1 MDWYYS
7 KNNQQLG
14 PVSQET
20 LLSLYSSGEV
30 SASDL
35 VWNETMS
42 EGWKPIG
49 QLAEFSSAAPA
60 APAPAYGVPNP
71 APPVIGAV
79 TAAGVSRNL
88 TPAVPNYLWQSIAC
102 TVLCCVPLGIPAI
115 VFATKV
121 GPALAIGDLAAAREA
136 SSKAKTWCWIAF
148 GLGLLGGLLYLGLV
162 VVAGVS
168 GEL

>member
-30 SASDL
+30 SPADL
-35 VWNETMS
+35 VWNDTMS
-42 EGWKPIG
+42 EGWKPIS
-49 QLAEFSSAAPA
+49 QMAEFSAAAPA
-60 APAPAYGVPNP
+60 VSVPAYGMPNP
-71 APPVIGAV
+71 APPVISAV
-79 TAAGVSRNL
+79 TAASVSSGQS
-88 TPAVPNYLWQSIAC
+88 PAVPNYLWQSIAC
-102 TVLCCVPLGIPAI
+102 TVLCCVPFGIPAI

-136 SSKAKTWCWIAF
+136 SGKAKMWCWIAF
-148 GLGLLGGLLYLGLV
+148 GLGLVMNILAFIV
-162 VVAGVS
+162 MAAAGVS

>member
-30 SASDL
+30 SAGDL

-42 EGWKPIG
+42 EGWKPIS
-49 QLAEFSSAAPA
+49 QLPEFSAAAPA
-60 APAPAYGVPNP
+60 VSAPAYGMPNP
-71 APPVIGAV
+71 APPMISAV
-79 TAAGVSRNL
+79 TTASVSPGQA
-88 TPAVPNYLWQSIAC
+88 PAVPNYLWQSIAC
-102 TVLCCVPLGIPAI
+102 TVLCCVPFGIPAI

-121 GPALAIGDLAAAREA
+121 GPALAVGDLAAAREA
-136 SSKAKTWCWIAF
+136 SAKAKMWCWIAF
-148 GLGLLGGLLYLGLV
+148 ALGLV
-162 VVAGVS
+162 GGLAYFGLIAIAGVS